1 MRLSDR
7 SIDALY
13 RRVEIDMQWL
23 ADRMPDDMAI
33 ARERMIKA
41 EGMLKH
47 IEALQVV
54 AAGAAG
60 AAATVRQHTAR
71 ATDAY
76 KAALDEWVTASGA
89 WQVMQSRKDAA
100 FMLIEMWRTYESS
113 CRQGNRGLR

>member
-13 RRVEIDMQWL
+13 RRVEVDMQWL
-23 ADRMPDDMAI
+23 ADRMPEDMAI
-33 ARERMIKA
+33 ARERMVKA
-41 EGMLKH
+41 EAMLKH
-47 IEALQVV
+47 VEAIQVV
-54 AAGAAG
+54 AADGAA
-60 AAATVRQHTAR
+60 TLRQHTAR
-71 ATDAY
+71 ATPAY

-89 WQVMQSRKDAA
+89 WQVMQSRKDSA

>member
-33 ARERMIKA
+33 ARERMVRA
-41 EGMLKH
+41 EGMLKRT
-47 IEALQVV
+47 EAIQVV
-54 AAGAAG
+54 AADGAA
-60 AAATVRQHTAR
+60 TLRQHTAR
-71 ATDAY
+71 ATPAY
-76 KAALDEWVTASGA
+76 ESAVDEWVAASAG